1 MVKSFSSSSP
11 DLLLMFKKILIANRG
26 EIALRVIRA
35 CREMG
40 IKSVAVFSESD
51 ELSLHTKFA
60 DEAVCIGPGPSALS
74 YLNTQAILTAAEITN
89 ADAIHPGY
97 GFLAENADFADMC
110 NNHNIAFI
118 GPDGAMI
125 NAMGDKASAKTTM
138 KNAGVPVI
146 PGSEGILSSIDE
158 AKEMA
163 AEMGY
168 PVILKATAGGGG
180 RGMRVV
186 YRPADIAML
195 YEMARS
201 ESGTAFGNDGLYL
214 EKYIENPRHIE
225 VQLLGDSFGNVYS
238 LGERECSIQRRHQ
251 KLLEESP
258 SPVVSEQVRKEM
270 GEAAVAGAKRVN
282 YVGAGTI
289 EFLLDKHGKFYF
301 MEMNTRIQ
309 VEHTISEEVTGIDIV
324 KKQIACHAGE
334 ELPKW
339 FSNIKLRGHAI
350 ECRINAEDPAKNF
363 QPSPMFI
370 ENVHFPGGRGIRVD
384 SHIYGGYQIPPYY
397 DSMLAKLIVHADTR
411 EEAIDRMLGALKEFI
426 IEGPKTTIPFHI
438 QLLENS
444 AIRKGKFD
452 THFLESFTYDP
463 SRE

>member
-1 MVKSFSSSSP
+1 
-11 DLLLMFKKILIANRG
+11 MFKKILIANRG

-40 IKSVAVFSESD
+40 IKSVAVYSEAD

-60 DEAVCIGPGPSALS
+60 DEAVCIGPASSTLS
-74 YLNTQAILTAAEITN
+74 YLNTQAILTAAEVTN

-110 NNHNIAFI
+110 KNHGIEFI

-125 NAMGDKASAKTTM
+125 NAMGDKASAKETM
-138 KNAGVPVI
+138 KAAGVPVI
-146 PGSEGILSSIDE
+146 PGSQGILQSVDE
-158 AKEMA
+158 AREMA

-186 YRPADIAML
+186 YRPEDISML
-195 YEMARS
+195 YEMAKS
-201 ESGTAFGNDGLYL
+201 ESGSAFGNDGLYL

-225 VQLLGDSFGNVYS
+225 IQLLGDSFGNVYS

-251 KLLEESP
+251 KLMEESP
-258 SPVVSEQVRKEM
+258 SIVVSQSLRKQM
-270 GEAAVAGAKRVN
+270 GEAAVAGAKRVK

-289 EFLLDKHGKFYF
+289 EFLLDKHGNFYF

-309 VEHTISEEVTGIDIV
+309 VEHTVSEEVTGIDIV
-324 KKQIACHAGE
+324 KQQIACHAGV

-339 FSNIKLRGHAI
+339 MGKIRLRGHSI
-350 ECRINAEDPAKNF
+350 ECRINAEDPGKNF
-363 QPSPMFI
+363 QPSPFLI
-370 ENVHFPGGRGIRVD
+370 ESLHFPGGKGIRVD
-384 SHIYGGYQIPPYY
+384 SHIYGGYQIPTHY
-397 DSMLAKLIVHADTR
+397 DSMLAKLIVHAQNR
-411 EEAIDRMLGALKEFI
+411 EEAIDRMIGALKEFI

-444 AIRKGKFD
+444 EIRRGKFD

>member
-1 MVKSFSSSSP
+1 
-11 DLLLMFKKILIANRG
+11 MFKKILIANRG

-40 IKSVAVFSESD
+40 IKSVAVYSEAD

-60 DEAVCIGPGPSALS
+60 DEAVCIGPGPSNLS
-74 YLNTQAILTAAEITN
+74 YLNTQAILTAAEVTN

-97 GFLAENADFADMC
+97 GFLAENSDFADMC
-110 NNHNIAFI
+110 KTHKITFI
-118 GPDGAMI
+118 GPDGDMI
-125 NAMGDKASAKTTM
+125 RSMGDKASAKETM
-138 KNAGVPVI
+138 KAAGVPVI
-146 PGSEGILSSIDE
+146 PGSKGILSSAEE
-158 AKEMA
+158 ARNMA
-163 AEMGY
+163 DEMGY

-186 YRPADIAML
+186 YRGEDVAMF
-195 YEMARS
+195 YGMAQA

-225 VQLLGDSFGNVYS
+225 VQLIADAMGHVYS

-258 SPVVSEQVRKEM
+258 SSVVSEELRKEM
-270 GEAAVAGAKRVN
+270 GEAAVAGAHRVN

-309 VEHTISEEVTGIDIV
+309 VEHTVSEEVTGVDIV
-324 KKQIACHAGE
+324 KEQIRCHANL
-334 ELPKW
+334 ELPSW
-339 FSNIKLRGHAI
+339 MANLKLRGHSI

-363 QPSPMFI
+363 RPSPFFI
-370 ENVHFPGGRGIRVD
+370 ESVHFPGGRGVRVD
-384 SHIYGGYQIPPYY
+384 SHIYGGYQIPPQY
-397 DSMLAKLIVHADTR
+397 DSMLAKLVVHGKDRA
-411 EEAIDRMLGALKEFI
+411 EAIERMLGALKEFI

-438 QLLENS
+438 QLLENEQVRS
-444 AIRKGKFD
+444 GNFD
-452 THFLESFTYDP
+452 THFLESFKYDP

>member
-1 MVKSFSSSSP
+1 
-11 DLLLMFKKILIANRG
+11 MFKKILIANRG

-40 IKSVAVFSESD
+40 IKSVAVYSEAD

-60 DEAVCIGPGPSALS
+60 DEAVCIGPGPSNLS
-74 YLNTQAILTAAEITN
+74 YLNTQAILTAAEVTN

-110 NNHNIAFI
+110 RTHKITFI
-118 GPDGAMI
+118 GPDGDMI
-125 NAMGDKASAKTTM
+125 RSMGDKASAKETM
-138 KNAGVPVI
+138 KVAGVPVI
-146 PGSEGILSSIDE
+146 PGSQGILSSAEE
-158 AKEMA
+158 ARNMA
-163 AEMGY
+163 DEMGY

-186 YRPADIAML
+186 YRGEDVAMF
-195 YEMARS
+195 YGMAQA

-225 VQLLGDSFGNVYS
+225 IQLIGDSQGHVYS

-258 SPVVSEQVRKEM
+258 SAVVSEELRKEM

-309 VEHTISEEVTGIDIV
+309 VEHTVSEEVSGVDIV
-324 KKQIACHAGE
+324 KEQIRCHAGL
-334 ELPKW
+334 ELPGWLAKL
-339 FSNIKLRGHAI
+339 KLRGHSI

-363 QPSPMFI
+363 QPSPFFI
-370 ENVHFPGGRGIRVD
+370 ESVHFPGGRGIRVD
-384 SHIYGGYQIPPYY
+384 SHIYSGYQIPPYY
-397 DSMLAKLIVHADTR
+397 DSMLAKLVVHGRDR
-411 EEAIDRMLGALKEFI
+411 EEALDRMLGALKEFI

-438 QLLENS
+438 QLLENEQVRS
-444 AIRKGKFD
+444 GNFD
-452 THFLESFTYDP
+452 THFLESFKYDP
-463 SRE
+463 DRA

>member
-1 MVKSFSSSSP
+1 
-11 DLLLMFKKILIANRG
+11 MFKKILIANRG

-40 IKSVAVFSESD
+40 IKSVAVFSEAD

-60 DEAVCIGPGPSALS
+60 NEAVCIGPGASNLS

-97 GFLAENADFADMC
+97 GFLAENADFVDMC
-110 NNHNIAFI
+110 TEHGIDFI
-118 GPDGAMI
+118 GPDSKMI
-125 NAMGDKASAKTTM
+125 NAMGDKASAKETM
-138 KNAGVPVI
+138 KAAGVPVI
-146 PGSEGILSSIDE
+146 PGSKGILKSADE
-158 AKEMA
+158 ARRMA
-163 AEMGY
+163 DEMGY

-186 YRPADIAML
+186 YRSEDVVKF
-195 YEMARS
+195 YGMAQA

-225 VQLLGDSFGNVYS
+225 IQLIGDSQGNVYS

-258 SPVVSEQVRKEM
+258 SVAVSEALREKM
-270 GEAAVAGAKRVN
+270 SAAAVAGAKRVK

-289 EFLLDKHGKFYF
+289 EFLLDKHGDFYF

-309 VEHTISEEVTGIDIV
+309 VEHTVSEEVTGVDIV
-324 KKQIACHAGE
+324 KLQIACHAGE
-334 ELPKW
+334 RLPDW
-339 FSNIKLRGHAI
+339 LGSIHLRGHSI

-363 QPSPMFI
+363 RPSPLLI
-370 ENVHFPGGRGIRVD
+370 ESVHFPGGRGIRVD
-384 SHIYGGYQIPPYY
+384 SHIYSGYQIPPQY
-397 DSMLAKLIVHADTR
+397 DSMLAKLVVHASNR
-411 EEAIDRMLGALKEFI
+411 EEAILRMLGALKEFI

-438 QLLENS
+438 QLLEND
-444 AIRKGKFD
+444 AFRKGKFD
-452 THFLESFTYDP
+452 THFLESFKYDP

>member
-1 MVKSFSSSSP
+1 
-11 DLLLMFKKILIANRG
+11 MFKKILIANRG

-40 IKSVAVFSESD
+40 IKSVAVFSEAD

-60 DEAVCIGPGPSALS
+60 DEAVCIGPGPSAQS
-74 YLNTQAILTAAEITN
+74 YLNTQAILTAAEVTN

-110 NNHNIAFI
+110 VEHKLTFI

-125 NAMGDKASAKTTM
+125 SGMGDKASAKATM
-138 KNAGVPVI
+138 KAAGVPVI
-146 PGSEGILSSIDE
+146 PGSEGILSSAAE
-158 AKEMA
+158 AREMA
-163 AEMGY
+163 DEMGY

-186 YRPADIAML
+186 ARPEDVAMF
-195 YEMARS
+195 YGMAQA

-225 VQLLGDSFGNVYS
+225 VQLIGDAHGNVFS

-258 SPVVSEQVRKEM
+258 SPVVTEAQRQAM
-270 GEAAVAGAKRVN
+270 GAAAVAGAKRVN

-309 VEHTISEEVTGIDIV
+309 VEHTVSEEVTGIDIV
-324 KKQIACHAGE
+324 KAQIECHAGE
-334 ELPKW
+334 ELPAW
-339 FSNIKLRGHAI
+339 MGDFRLRGHSI

-363 QPSPMFI
+363 QPSPLFI
-370 ENVHFPGGRGIRVD
+370 ESVHFPGRYGVRVD
-384 SHIYGGYQIPPYY
+384 SHIYSGYQIPPYY
-397 DSMLAKLIVHADTR
+397 DSMLAKLIVHGRNR
-411 EEAIDRMLGALKEFI
+411 EEALDRMHSALKEFI

-438 QLLENS
+438 QLLENEQVR
-444 AIRKGKFD
+444 AGKFD
-452 THFLESFTYDP
+452 THFLESFKYDP